1 MPVLDPVLRKD
12 REMTQLTDEDLLQW
26 LGSDVSVADLI
37 DMLRDLANGVY
48 RIEQMR
54 QDIDDTLSS

>member
-54 QDIDDTLSS
+54 QDIDDTLFS

>member
-12 REMTQLTDEDLLQW
+12 REMKKLTDEDLLQW

-54 QDIDDTLSS
+54 QDIDDTLFS

>member
-1 MPVLDPVLRKD
+1 MKK
-12 REMTQLTDEDLLQW
+12 LTDEDLLQW

-54 QDIDDTLSS
+54 QDIDDTLFS

>member
-1 MPVLDPVLRKD
+1 MPVPDPVLRKD

-54 QDIDDTLSS
+54 QDIDDTLFS

>member
-12 REMTQLTDEDLLQW
+12 REMTQLTNEDLLQW

-54 QDIDDTLSS
+54 QDIDDTLFS